1 MHRSRNQQHRK
12 SYLVRRP
19 ARLSYANVAATLALF
34 FALTGTAAAAVT
46 LARDSVGSEH
56 IQADA
61 VGSSEIQTDA
71 VRSQEIRDESIALDD
86 LTPGARTALDAPR
99 IRVDNG
105 EGNLLLPVST
115 CSDWDALLDCSNLM
129 AVHLPAGRWL
139 VQAKLAVWG
148 NFAPL
153 GNPCGLVVGD
163 TTLIDQA
170 RFIGSSPEEYRRS
183 DQVSLMAVVTTAPDA
198 DSTIVAA
205 RCYSNDYQ
213 DLAWGDGKLTAIE
226 VKDEAQ
232 TE

>member
-1 MHRSRNQQHRK
+1 MHRTRNQQHRK
-12 SYLVRRP
+12 SHLVRRP
-19 ARLSYANVAATLALF
+19 ARWSSAHVVAWLALF

-46 LARDSVGSEH
+46 LARDSVGAEH

-61 VGSSEIQTDA
+61 VGSSEIQMDA
-71 VRSQEIRDESIALDD
+71 VRSQEILDESIVLDD

-105 EGNLLLPVST
+105 EGNLLLGVSP
-115 CSDWDALLDCSNLM
+115 CSDLDALLDCSNLM

-139 VQAKLAVWG
+139 VQAKLAVLG

-153 GNPCGLVVGD
+153 GNKCGLVVSD
-163 TTLIDQA
+163 TTIVEQA
-170 RFIGSSPEEYRRS
+170 RFIGEGPEEYQTS
-183 DQVSLMAVVTTAPDA
+183 EQVSLMAVLTTAPDV
-198 DSTIVAA
+198 DSTIVAV
-205 RCYSNDYQ
+205 RCYSNDDQ
-213 DLAWGDGKLTAIE
+213 DVLWGDGKLTAIE

>member
-1 MHRSRNQQHRK
+1 MHRTRNQQDRK
-12 SYLVRRP
+12 SHLVRWS

-46 LARDSVGSEH
+46 LARDSVGAEH

-61 VGSSEIQTDA
+61 VGSSEIQADA
-71 VRSQEIRDESIALDD
+71 VRSQEIRDESIVLAD

-99 IRVDNG
+99 VRVDDG

-115 CSDWDALLDCSNLM
+115 CSDRDSLLDCSNLM

-139 VQAKLAVWG
+139 VQAKLAVLG

-153 GNPCGLVVGD
+153 GNPCGLVVSD
-163 TTLIDQA
+163 TTIVDQA
-170 RFIGSSPEEYRRS
+170 RFIGEAPEDYQTAE
-183 DQVSLMAVVTTAPDA
+183 QVPLMAVVTTAPDV
-198 DSTIVAA
+198 DSTIVAV
-205 RCYSNDYQ
+205 RCYTTDDQ
-213 DLAWGDGKLTAIE
+213 DVLWADGKLTAIE